1 MMITKEYEKVDK
13 ITEISEAVRLHY
25 LNDDKFNTNLISI
38 VWTIPAKRETATLT
52 ALIAE
57 ALRLGENG
65 DRALLEEKLSEM
77 YGAVFDSF
85 VIQKGGRQLLTLN
98 IECVSDSAAEE
109 KVFKNAVSLIRRTIE
124 SKITE
129 KALMQA
135 KSRLKNTLLEKNDSS
150 AQYAVERL
158 IDITYPDDAFSVH
171 CGGYASDIDDISVRE
186 LNEMFVQ
193 LKKSSHT
200 DIFINGEV
208 DYDIAVE
215 VAKSFIGRRNNVE
228 KLPIDEIKEIGGTA
242 EKAEKRNI
250 GQSRIAMAYTSE
262 LKSWGKEWCIGLV
275 LREILCGSGSSVLY
289 DSVRQEGGLCYYIGG
304 RLMRFRM
311 LYVIDA
317 GVSAGNEKKTV
328 ELIEKGIKNL
338 CVNEDKLNYAK
349 KAVERDFKAAEDRRS
364 GVVNEKLNEMLLGVT
379 INHDIHKD
387 LEGITVKDII
397 EAANG
402 LKIKGV
408 FIIEAE

>member
-1 MMITKEYEKVDK
+1 MMITKEYEKVGK

-25 LNDDKFNTNLISI
+25 LNEDKFNTNLISI

-193 LKKSSHT
+193 LKKSAHT

-215 VAKSFIGRRNNVE
+215 AAKSFIGRRNNVE

-250 GQSRIAMAYTSE
+250 GQSRKKNPRISTM
-262 LKSWGKEWCIGLV
+262 EWNF
-275 LREILCGSGSSVLY
+275 ILIL
-289 DSVRQEGGLCYYIGG
+289 
-304 RLMRFRM
+304 
-311 LYVIDA
+311 
-317 GVSAGNEKKTV
+317 
-328 ELIEKGIKNL
+328 
-338 CVNEDKLNYAK
+338 
-349 KAVERDFKAAEDRRS
+349 KAA
-364 GVVNEKLNEMLLGVT
+364 VLILW
-379 INHDIHKD
+379 ICP
-387 LEGITVKDII
+387 
-397 EAANG
+397 
-402 LKIKGV
+402 IKSNQL
-408 FIIEAE
+408 A

>member
-25 LNDDKFNTNLISI
+25 LNEDKFNTNLISI

-129 KALMQA
+129 KALTQA

-193 LKKSSHT
+193 LKKSAHT

-215 VAKSFIGRRNNVE
+215 AAK
-228 KLPIDEIKEIGGTA
+228 T
-242 EKAEKRNI
+242 
-250 GQSRIAMAYTSE
+250 
-262 LKSWGKEWCIGLV
+262 
-275 LREILCGSGSSVLY
+275 
-289 DSVRQEGGLCYYIGG
+289 
-304 RLMRFRM
+304 
-311 LYVIDA
+311 
-317 GVSAGNEKKTV
+317 
-328 ELIEKGIKNL
+328 
-338 CVNEDKLNYAK
+338 
-349 KAVERDFKAAEDRRS
+349 
-364 GVVNEKLNEMLLGVT
+364 
-379 INHDIHKD
+379 
-387 LEGITVKDII
+387 
-397 EAANG
+397 
-402 LKIKGV
+402 
-408 FIIEAE
+408 

>member
-135 KSRLKNTLLEKNDSS
+135 KSRLKNTLHEKNASS
-150 AQYAVERL
+150 AQNAVE
-158 IDITYPDDAFSVH
+158 S
-171 CGGYASDIDDISVRE
+171 
-186 LNEMFVQ
+186 
-193 LKKSSHT
+193 
-200 DIFINGEV
+200 
-208 DYDIAVE
+208 
-215 VAKSFIGRRNNVE
+215 
-228 KLPIDEIKEIGGTA
+228 
-242 EKAEKRNI
+242 
-250 GQSRIAMAYTSE
+250 
-262 LKSWGKEWCIGLV
+262 
-275 LREILCGSGSSVLY
+275 
-289 DSVRQEGGLCYYIGG
+289 
-304 RLMRFRM
+304 
-311 LYVIDA
+311 
-317 GVSAGNEKKTV
+317 
-328 ELIEKGIKNL
+328 
-338 CVNEDKLNYAK
+338 
-349 KAVERDFKAAEDRRS
+349 
-364 GVVNEKLNEMLLGVT
+364 
-379 INHDIHKD
+379 
-387 LEGITVKDII
+387 
-397 EAANG
+397 
-402 LKIKGV
+402 
-408 FIIEAE
+408 